1 MVNLPEGGHL
11 VPKRADS
18 PSTSGIIT
26 DEMFRDILCS
36 RIVLADITG
45 VNPNVFYELGVR
57 HALRPTSTVVIKE
70 THVDIPFDV
79 RNLVNIYLR
88 YWGVRSIGNAI
99 QTIRTCL
106 EESLKNN
113 SFDSPVVAALKDDLE
128 WPNYDIKFLGRYK
141 LESWTDV
148 QTRKATVDEYINEA
162 QWALNRGEIE
172 AAIASC
178 KGARM
183 LEPDSLHINMQLK
196 CWKKQ

>member
-1 MVNLPEGGHL
+1 
-11 VPKRADS
+11 
-18 PSTSGIIT
+18 
-26 DEMFRDILCS
+26 MFRDILCS
-36 RIVLADITG
+36 RIVLTDITG

-57 HALRPTSTVVIKE
+57 HALRPTSTVVFKE

-79 RNLVNIYLR
+79 RNLRIFTYDIG
-88 YWGVRSIGNAI
+88 GVKSIGNAI

-128 WPNYDIKFLGRYK
+128 WPNYDIKFLGRHK
-141 LESWTDV
+141 LESWTEV

-162 QWALNRGEIE
+162 QRALNRGEIE

-183 LEPDSLHINMQLK
+183 LEPDSLLRGNVYGDALRYISPERFRLHSHAGA
-196 CWKKQ
+196 WER